1 MSAYRTYAFTIR
13 PVSDTDLQYWSDA
26 LNKYCNNE
34 LWFGCIEV
42 KKDEEGKTVPGSQHI
57 HVAML
62 LRKPLRRDVVV
73 KWVCRNAEN
82 SEAGINL
89 GDAHIKVCR
98 TGIRVMY
105 SWDWMSSYV
114 QGDWMENRE
123 PDKGDQ
129 EAFEKHFPEKNDTGL
144 KESRKTKPTIP
155 DRIVE
160 FWVRDYGDKR
170 PKEDVRTL
178 NKEGV
183 YQKYIEYLMYTSK
196 EIPLIKSVN
205 MADTVAHVAGML
217 APPEKP
223 TL

>member
-42 KKDEEGKTVPGSQHI
+42 KKDDEGKDVPGSQHI

-73 KWVCRNAEN
+73 KWVCRNAQN

-123 PDKGDQ
+123 PDDKDRDVFM
-129 EAFEKHFPEKNDTGL
+129 EHFPEKNDTGL
-144 KESRKTKPTIP
+144 KESRKTKPTIA

-160 FWVRDYGDKR
+160 FWKRDYGDKL
-170 PKEDVRTL
+170 PPDEPSKDKGE
-178 NKEGV
+178 V
-183 YQKYIEYLMYTSK
+183 YKYIKYLMHNTK
-196 EIPLIKSVN
+196 EIPLIPSRN
-205 MADTVAHVAGML
+205 MDDTIGHVSGML
-217 APPEKP
+217 RPQELPIW
-223 TL
+223 